1 MHPFSTLT
9 IGIFVAGYI
18 TARWDLVTRL
28 YELAIFAWDHAVFT
42 RAAKGFVVLSLFFFL
57 FIVPADRLALA
68 ESNKVCVTAA
78 IYMYADRF
86 QHPRSGAR
94 GISAREQLKRRGSI

>member
-28 YELAIFAWDHAVFT
+28 YELAIFAWEYGVLVRLAHGGASRTALTCCQT
-42 RAAKGFVVLSLFFFL
+42 RAAKGFAVLTVLFLSISIPVISL
-57 FIVPADRLALA
+57 AR
-68 ESNKVCVTAA
+68 KVTDLV
-78 IYMYADRF
+78 RP
-86 QHPRSGAR
+86 HRSR
-94 GISAREQLKRRGSI
+94 

>member
-28 YELAIFAWDHAVFT
+28 YELAIFAWEYGVLT
-42 RAAKGFVVLSLFFFL
+42 RAAKGFAVLTVIFLGISL
-57 FIVPADRLALA
+57 PAISLAT
-68 ESNKVCVTAA
+68 KVS
-78 IYMYADRF
+78 DL
-86 QHPRSGAR
+86 HPRMPAAGV
-94 GISAREQLKRRGSI
+94 SAREELRRRGSF

>member
-28 YELAIFAWDHAVFT
+28 YELAIFAWDHGVFA
-42 RAAKGFVVLSLFFFL
+42 RAAKGFVVLSILFFAFVIPFDRIASRETITVRVL
-57 FIVPADRLALA
+57 LRIVSLR
-68 ESNKVCVTAA
+68 
-78 IYMYADRF
+78 
-86 QHPRSGAR
+86 
-94 GISAREQLKRRGSI
+94 